1 MTTFDAP
8 SREICQVKRARTN
21 TPLQALE
28 LLNDVTYVEAARHLA
43 QLMLTEG
50 GRAPANGSPSASA
63 GRRPEARRR
72 RNSSAPGRGLER
84 YRKSFEAD
92 PARAQRSG
100 SQHGDSPATPGLD
113 PSELAAYTATASV
126 ILNLDETITR
136 E

>member
-8 SREICQVKRARTN
+8 SREVCQVKRARTN

-28 LLNDVTYVEAARHLA
+28 LLNDVTYVEAARRLG

-50 GRAPANGSPSASA
+50 GRSAEERLTFAFRRATARSPGADEL
-63 GRRPEARRR
+63 RILI
-72 RNSSAPGRGLER
+72 RGLEHHR
-84 YRKSFEAD
+84 QTYRSDKEA
-92 PARAQRSG
+92 AERLIR
-100 SQHGDSPATPGLD
+100 HGDSPLD
-113 PSELAAYTATASV
+113 PKLDPVELAAYTAIASV